1 MYTLGVAGGIVVL
14 SLALIALLKNIKEF
28 TFADFIA
35 SACMVFIILIA
46 VSELL

>member
-1 MYTLGVAGGIVVL
+1 MYTLGVASGIVVMAF
-14 SLALIALLKNIKEF
+14 ALIALLKNIKEF
-28 TFADFIA
+28 TLHDFIA